1 MTRLTALI
9 RYLRAEEQRRKAPA
23 SRTAAANVQLAQA
36 AAHLHPD
43 TVAALRRELDAEV
56 SHG

>member
-23 SRTAAANVQLAQA
+23 SRRGAADAQLVQA
-36 AAHLHPD
+36 AARLHPD

-56 SHG
+56 SP

>member
-23 SRTAAANVQLAQA
+23 SRTAAANVQLEQA

-43 TVAALRRELDAEV
+43 TVAALRRELDGD
-56 SHG
+56 SP